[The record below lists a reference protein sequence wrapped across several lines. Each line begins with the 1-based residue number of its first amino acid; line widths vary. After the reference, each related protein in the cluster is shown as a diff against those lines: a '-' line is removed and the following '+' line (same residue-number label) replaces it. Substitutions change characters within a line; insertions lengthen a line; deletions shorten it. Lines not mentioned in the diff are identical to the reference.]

1 MSAIVKL
8 KERKMEEISEKLNR
22 YVLFQLA
29 ANVLN
34 ADHLGELYL
43 KKEFLLEN
51 VDSNVLN
58 SVFFREQAN
67 EIRKMFQNSAT
78 LIKNLENR
86 PDDEKRDFSFRSL
99 YNENLR
105 NVEHDS
111 FIGSVQVEMQR
122 SFEDGKF
129 NYDQLLNRLIRSIAS
144 YQNRI
149 IGNYL
154 VLFSIDNSVCLRSN
168 RPQIFLSYAYLDRG
182 LSLALFY
189 YFLRNKAFLY
199 VDWMWQ
205 GAVGNGRQLKYDL
218 NRALCRSNQLLF
230 LRTPNSEL
238 KIQGGNGCIRQ
249 WCAWEIGNFYAKG
262 DCFGK
267 FQNHCR
273 KFITNFSGNGRNSII
288 SSNNVFLSTFS
299 VMNKVE
305 NGIIV

>member
-1 MSAIVKL
+1 
-8 KERKMEEISEKLNR
+8 MEEISEKLNR

-34 ADHLGELYL
+34 ADHLDELYL

>member
-1 MSAIVKL
+1 
-8 KERKMEEISEKLNR
+8 MEEISEKLNR
-22 YVLFQLA
+22 YELFQLA
-29 ANVLN
+29 ADVLN
-34 ADHLGELYL
+34 GDSLEESYL
-43 KKEFLLEN
+43 KKEFLFEN

-58 SVFFREQAN
+58 SIFFRGQAN

-86 PDDEKRDFSFRSL
+86 PDNEKREFSFRSL
-99 YNENLR
+99 YDENLG

-111 FIGSVQVEMQR
+111 FIESVQAEMQR
-122 SFEDGKF
+122 SFEGDRF

-149 IGNYL
+149 IGKYL
-154 VLFSIDNSVCLRSN
+154 VLLSIDNSVRLRNN
-168 RPQIFLSYAYLDRG
+168 RPQSFLSYAYLDRG

-199 VDWMWQ
+199 VDWMWR

-249 WCAWEIGNFYAKG
+249 WCAWEIGNFYAKRN
-262 DCFGK
+262 CFGGS
-267 FQNHCR
+267 QNHCR
-273 KFITNFSGNGRNSII
+273 KFITNFSGNDGNSVV

-299 VMNKVE
+299 VMSKVE

>member
-34 ADHLGELYL
+34 ADHLDELYL

-86 PDDEKRDFSFRSL
+86 PDDEKRNFSFRSL

-111 FIGSVQVEMQR
+111 FIGSVQVEMQH

-149 IGNYL
+149 IGKYL
-154 VLFSIDNSVCLRSN
+154 FLFSTDSSVRLRSN

-199 VDWMWQ
+199 VDWMWR
-205 GAVGNGRQLKYDL
+205 GAVGNGRQLKCDL

-230 LRTPNSEL
+230 LQTPNSEL

-262 DCFGK
+262 DCFGE

-273 KFITNFSGNGRNSII
+273 KFITNFSGNGGNSMVP
-288 SSNNVFLSTFS
+288 SNNIFLSTFFI
-299 VMNKVE
+299 MNKVE

>member
-1 MSAIVKL
+1 MSVIVKF
-8 KERKMEEISEKLNR
+8 KEGKMEEISEKLNR
-22 YVLFQLA
+22 YELFQLA

-34 ADHLGELYL
+34 GDNLDELYL

-51 VDSNVLN
+51 VDLNVLN
-58 SVFFREQAN
+58 SIFFKKQAN

-78 LIKNLENR
+78 LIRNLENR
-86 PDDEKRDFSFRSL
+86 PDNEKREFSFRSL
-99 YNENLR
+99 YDENLR

-111 FIGSVQVEMQR
+111 FIESVQAEMQR
-122 SFEDGKF
+122 SFEGGRF

-149 IGNYL
+149 IGKYL
-154 VLFSIDNSVCLRSN
+154 FFLSIDNSVRLRNN
-168 RPQIFLSYAYLDRG
+168 RPQSFLSYAYLDRG

-199 VDWMWQ
+199 VDWMWR
-205 GAVGNGRQLKYDL
+205 GAIGNGRQLKYDL
-218 NRALCRSNQLLF
+218 NNALCRSNQLLF

-238 KIQGGNGCIRQ
+238 KIHGGNGYIRH

-262 DCFGK
+262 DCFGEL
-267 FQNHCR
+267 QNHCR
-273 KFITNFSGNGRNSII
+273 KFITNFSGNDGNSVV

-299 VMNKVE
+299 VMSKVE

>member
-22 YVLFQLA
+22 YELFQLA

-34 ADHLGELYL
+34 ADHLDELYL

-67 EIRKMFQNSAT
+67 EIRKMFQNSAS
-78 LIKNLENR
+78 LIRNLENR
-86 PDDEKRDFSFRSL
+86 PNDEKRELSFRSL
-99 YNENLR
+99 YDENLH

-111 FIGSVQVEMQR
+111 YIESVQVEMQR
-122 SFEDGKF
+122 SFGKDRF

-149 IGNYL
+149 IGKYL
-154 VLFSIDNSVCLRSN
+154 VLLSTDNSVRLRSN
-168 RPQIFLSYAYLDRG
+168 RPQSFLSYAYEDRG

-199 VDWMWQ
+199 VDWMWR

-218 NRALCRSNQLLF
+218 NNALCRSNQLLF

-288 SSNNVFLSTFS
+288 SSNNILLSTFS
-299 VMNKVE
+299 IMNKVE

>member
-1 MSAIVKL
+1 
-8 KERKMEEISEKLNR
+8 MEEISEKLNR
-22 YVLFQLA
+22 YELFQLA

-34 ADHLGELYL
+34 GDNLEELYL

-58 SVFFREQAN
+58 SIFFKQQAN
-67 EIRKMFQNSAT
+67 EIRRMFQNSAT
-78 LIKNLENR
+78 LIRNLENR
-86 PDDEKRDFSFRSL
+86 PDDERREFSFRSL
-99 YNENLR
+99 YDENLR

-111 FIGSVQVEMQR
+111 IIKSVLAEMQR
-122 SFEDGKF
+122 SFEGDRF

-149 IGNYL
+149 IEKNL
-154 VLFSIDNSVCLRSN
+154 VLLSIDDSIRLRSN
-168 RPQIFLSYAYLDRG
+168 RPQCFLSYAYLDRG

-189 YFLRNKAFLY
+189 YFLRNEAFLY
-199 VDWMWQ
+199 VDWMWR

-218 NRALCRSNQLLF
+218 NCALCRSNQLLF

-238 KIQGGNGCIRQ
+238 KIQGGNGFIRH

-262 DCFGK
+262 GYFGE

-273 KFITNFSGNGRNSII
+273 KFITNFSGNDGDSIV
-288 SSNNVFLSTFS
+288 SSDDNFLSTFS
-299 VMNKVE
+299 IMNKVE

>member
-1 MSAIVKL
+1 MSAFVKL

-22 YVLFQLA
+22 YELFQLA

-34 ADHLGELYL
+34 ADHLDGLYL

-67 EIRKMFQNSAT
+67 EIRKMFQNAAS
-78 LIKNLENR
+78 LIRNLENR
-86 PDDEKRDFSFRSL
+86 PDNEKREFSFRSL
-99 YNENLR
+99 YDENLR

-111 FIGSVQVEMQR
+111 FIESVQAEMQR
-122 SFEDGKF
+122 SFEGGRF

-149 IGNYL
+149 IEKNL
-154 VLFSIDNSVCLRSN
+154 VLLSIDNSIRLRSN
-168 RPQIFLSYAYLDRG
+168 RPQSFLSYAYLDRG

-199 VDWMWQ
+199 VDWMWR

-218 NRALCRSNQLLF
+218 NCALCRSNQLLF
-230 LRTPNSEL
+230 LQTPNSEL
-238 KIQGGNGCIRQ
+238 KIHGGNGYIRH

-262 DCFGK
+262 NCFGK
-267 FQNHCR
+267 SQNNCR
-273 KFITNFSGNGRNSII
+273 KFITNFSGNDGNSIG
-288 SSNNVFLSTFS
+288 SSDKVFLSTFF

>member
-1 MSAIVKL
+1 MFANVKY

-22 YVLFQLA
+22 YELFQLA

-58 SVFFREQAN
+58 SIFFREQAN

-78 LIKNLENR
+78 LIRNLENR
-86 PDDEKRDFSFRSL
+86 PNYEKRVFHSL

-105 NVEHDS
+105 NVEYDS
-111 FIGSVQVEMQR
+111 FIESVQAEMQR
-122 SFEDGKF
+122 SFEDDKF
-129 NYDQLLNRLIRSIAS
+129 NYDQLLNRLIRSIAF

-149 IGNYL
+149 IEKYL
-154 VLFSIDNSVCLRSN
+154 VLLSIDNSIRLRNN
-168 RPQIFLSYAYLDRG
+168 RPQSFLSYAYLDRG

-199 VDWMWQ
+199 VDWMWR

-218 NRALCRSNQLLF
+218 NCALCRSNQLLF

-238 KIQGGNGCIRQ
+238 KIQGGNGYVRH

-262 DCFGK
+262 DCFGE

-273 KFITNFSGNGRNSII
+273 KFITNFSGNDGNSIV
-288 SSNNVFLSTFS
+288 SSDNVFLSTFS